1 MCQGLTRSYGG
12 LLACRFIM
20 GILEAALPPGEYRGV
35 LWSFTNL
42 SFFSGAALLIGQY
55 YKRSEFYI
63 RFSYFIC
70 FALLGSAFSGVGYTP
85 AFKRFSAKHHSFS
98 HTPLNT

>member
-20 GILEAALPPGEYRGV
+20 GIMEAGLPPGMCPSISPSATREWFQ
-35 LWSFTNL
+35 LTLPFA
-42 SFFSGAALLIGQY
+42 GAALLIGQY
-55 YKRSEFYI
+55 YKRNEFYI

-70 FALLGSAFSGVGYTP
+70 FALLGSAFSGVRAIP
-85 AFKRFSAKHHSFS
+85 S
-98 HTPLNT
+98 HADLETLLG